1 MQPLRRPARRGAAGA
16 ALLLLAF
23 CSVAPAAALY
33 EPGDGVTLLES
44 LDDYKQ
50 AVMTSPG
57 PALVSGR
64 RRAADL
70 RRENFCIHA
79 CPMRAHAAP
88 CGPMQA
94 HADP

>member
-1 MQPLRRPARRGAAGA
+1 MQPLRRPARRSA
-16 ALLLLAF
+16 ALLLLAL
-23 CSVAPAAALY
+23 SAVAPAAALY

-64 RRAADL
+64 GGGAADL
-70 RRENFCIHA
+70 RL
-79 CPMRAHAAP
+79 
-88 CGPMQA
+88 
-94 HADP
+94 